1 MSAQR
6 PAGFRLFPT
15 ARAFPTTA
23 SSIPDRHPATGF
35 RLLIPSVPCDIAYR
49 NSTGFDVE
57 IAERS
62 YTYIDGKPEKILHR
76 LADFFSKVT
85 IKKISDGSKLAD
97 ALMRK

>member
-1 MSAQR
+1 
-6 PAGFRLFPT
+6 
-15 ARAFPTTA
+15 
-23 SSIPDRHPATGF
+23 
-35 RLLIPSVPCDIAYR
+35 VPCDTAYR